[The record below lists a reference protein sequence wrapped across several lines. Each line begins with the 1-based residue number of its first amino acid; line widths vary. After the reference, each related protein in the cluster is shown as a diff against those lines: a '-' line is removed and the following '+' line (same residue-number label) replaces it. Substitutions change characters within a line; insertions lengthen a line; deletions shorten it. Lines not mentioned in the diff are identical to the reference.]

1 MSLNLW
7 VIPVNIRRAQS
18 VGNGDSL
25 EAKSKAWGIF
35 TKSLSIITEYLIYFK
50 TVDGTSDLMIAGRLA
65 ESELISDFLKKYLI
79 NFYQN
84 WI

>member
-50 TVDGTSDLMIAGRLA
+50 TVDGTSDLMIAGSLA
-65 ESELISDFLKKYLI
+65 EFGRPKAEYQFNGI
-79 NFYQN
+79 NNYSH
-84 WI
+84 I